1 MDIFPFAAVRPAR
14 SVAAQV
20 AALPYD
26 VYDRAEAAAAVAGR
40 PLSFLNIDRP
50 ETQFSPG
57 QDMYAP
63 EVYAKA
69 RELMEARLADGTFVE
84 EDAPCFYLYRLAT
97 ESAEQTGIVA
107 CCKLDDYVSGKVK
120 RHENT
125 RAEKERD
132 RIQHIEALSAQTGP
146 IFLTYRGNAAVD
158 RLVRRATLCAPL
170 YDFEDAEGVHETV
183 WRISDH
189 DEVEALAE
197 AFRCVPC
204 AYIADGHHRAAS
216 AVKVG
221 LARRR
226 AAAAEAASRAAAGEE
241 PVVACGQAGG
251 GGDVVR
257 AAGGDAGKG
266 ARGEHRR
273 DASAPVLGAADAL
286 PGGDLPAYE
295 TVMSV
300 LFPARE
306 LTVLPYNR
314 VVADRAGL
322 AADELVAAIE
332 AAGFI
337 AEPSDRP
344 VVPDARGTFGLFSD
358 GRWWT
363 LRLGERLSNKVLVAN
378 PVEALDVS
386 FLQDRVLGPILGVG
400 DPRRDP
406 RISFVGGIRGTAE
419 LERRAGAGGCAFV
432 LNATSVDEL
441 MLVADAELLMPP
453 KSTWFEPKLR
463 SGLFIHRI

>member
-107 CCKLDDYVSGKVK
+107 CCRLDDYVSGKVK

-197 AFRCVPC
+197 AFRRVPC

-216 AVKVG
+216 AVQVG
-221 LARRR
+221 LEMRER
-226 AAAAEAASRAAAGEE
+226 AQ
-241 PVVACGQAGG
+241 QAGTFT
-251 GGDVVR
+251 
-257 AAGGDAGKG
+257 GK
-266 ARGEHRR
+266 E
-273 DASAPVLGAADAL
+273 PFNYFL
-286 PGGDLPAYE
+286 
-295 TVMSV
+295 SV
-300 LFPARE
+300 LFPASQ
-306 LTVLPYNR
+306 LAILPYNR
-314 VVADRAGL
+314 VVSDRCGMSAAQLVERVRGAGYIAEEAAGPVEPDRAG
-322 AADELVAAIE
+322 DV
-332 AAGFI
+332 GMYC
-337 AEPSDRP
+337 
-344 VVPDARGTFGLFSD
+344 D
-358 GRWWT
+358 GRWWH
-363 LRLGERLSNKVLVAN
+363 LSLDAAVAEQIAHGG
-378 PVEALDVS
+378 PVERLDVS
-386 FLQDRVLGPILGVG
+386 MLQERLLGPVLGIG
-400 DPRRDP
+400 DVRHDP
-406 RISFVGGIRGTAE
+406 RISFVGGIRGTHE
-419 LERRAGAGGCAFV
+419 LEERAGADGVAFT
-432 LNATSVDEL
+432 LHATSIEQLLD
-441 MLVADAELLMPP
+441 VADAGLLMPP

-463 SGLFIHRI
+463 SGIFMHRIA